1 MSYYNI
7 FTVKEG
13 QSLTK
18 AKLIAQVS
26 TLREARQLIK
36 GLEDPIRK
44 IKAFLVKV

>member
-13 QSLTK
+13 QSLK
-18 AKLIAQVS
+18 ESKLICQVR
-26 TLREARQLIK
+26 TVAEARKKIK
-36 GLEDPIRK
+36 SLEDPIRK